1 VGSFQV
7 GDALGILF
15 EFEKPPVEHLE
26 GFILCREKV
35 ASCRIFSELLTGNSS
50 SRIRKNAPTGSV
62 KASTPVVG
70 GMFVVAA
77 MSC

>member
-26 GFILCREKV
+26 SFILLPRKGG
-35 ASCRIFSELLTGNSS
+35 EL
-50 SRIRKNAPTGSV
+50 
-62 KASTPVVG
+62 
-70 GMFVVAA
+70 
-77 MSC
+77 